1 MCREVKDSMMLKKLQ
16 VFQRAGSGVSGMLLK
31 TSCAVFEQCVRVW
44 GEVSQIEKKLGNIRR
59 NPVISYETYVM
70 GLGQYLFKQQM
81 TRLE

>member
-1 MCREVKDSMMLKKLQ
+1 M
-16 VFQRAGSGVSGMLLK
+16 
-31 TSCAVFEQCVRVW
+31 
-44 GEVSQIEKKLGNIRR
+44 SQIEKKLGNIHR